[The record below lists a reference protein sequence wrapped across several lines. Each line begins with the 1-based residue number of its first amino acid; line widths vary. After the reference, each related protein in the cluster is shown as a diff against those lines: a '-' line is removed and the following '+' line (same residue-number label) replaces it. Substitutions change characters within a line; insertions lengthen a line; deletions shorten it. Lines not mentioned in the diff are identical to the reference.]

1 MRSTSSPTPSP
12 ADALTASVLPRPV
25 VRLAWG
31 AVAYTLL
38 VILWGAFVR
47 ATGAGAGCGDHWP
60 LCNGELIPTGAAR
73 HTLVEFTHRITSGLA
88 LPLVILV
95 AWRVFRTSE
104 RGAAVRR
111 VAIASVVFMVLEAA
125 LGAGLVLFEYVA
137 YNASIARALW
147 MAAHLAN
154 TFLLLAMMSLT
165 AWWAGGRPIP
175 RLRADG
181 RTLAVGAA
189 LVGVLL
195 LGAGGA
201 VTALGD
207 TLVLGGGLD
216 PATDPVVATLVSARI
231 YHPAMAFVALFLIG
245 WAVWTSIP
253 AGPATVRMGMTVVGA
268 MVFQMA
274 LGALNVVLMAPVWM
288 QLVHL
293 LVSDLIWIGL
303 VLFASDALAARDA
316 SPA

>member
-1 MRSTSSPTPSP
+1 M
-12 ADALTASVLPRPV
+12 LPRSV

-31 AVAYTLL
+31 AVGYTLL

-60 LCNGELIPTGAAR
+60 LCNGEILPVGAAR
-73 HTLVEFTHRITSGLA
+73 NTLIEFTHRITSGLA
-88 LPLVILV
+88 LPLVLLV
-95 AWRVFRTSE
+95 GWRVFRASGP
-104 RGAAVRR
+104 GAAVRR
-111 VAIASVVFMVLEAA
+111 VAVASVVFMVLEAA

-181 RTLAVGAA
+181 RTFAVGAA

-231 YHPAMAFVALFLIG
+231 YHPAMAFAALFLIG

>member
-1 MRSTSSPTPSP
+1 
-12 ADALTASVLPRPV
+12 VLPRPV